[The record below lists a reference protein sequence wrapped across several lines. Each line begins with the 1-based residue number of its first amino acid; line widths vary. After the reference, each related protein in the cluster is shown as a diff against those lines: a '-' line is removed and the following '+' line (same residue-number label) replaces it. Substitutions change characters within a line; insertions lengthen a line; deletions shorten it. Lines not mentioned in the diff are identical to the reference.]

1 MYGTASLIALAFVLP
16 ATASPVAAELG
27 TRIPFHKRNDLV
39 DSEGMFNHA
48 KAIRQVVR
56 DHK

>member
-1 MYGTASLIALAFVLP
+1 MYGTASLIALVFVLP
-16 ATASPVAAELG
+16 ATASPVAELG
-27 TRIPFHKRNDLV
+27 TRIPFHKRNDFV